1 MVSGHHQQKIF
12 HAQWDSLHLGRY
24 IALAQHHKVKP
35 GRIRVVRNME
45 LGAQLVA
52 EGLGV
57 GFIRQGYQKNIHY
70 PKPVK
75 YYTIDSSKYGQNVVV
90 AYRQDVELT
99 KPMRAMIMQMKDA
112 AEEYLEF

>member
-1 MVSGHHQQKIF
+1 MQSARRVEEKILK
-12 HAQWDSLHLGRY
+12 DY
-24 IALAQHHKVKP
+24 KVKP

-75 YYTIDSSKYGQNVVV
+75 YYTIDVSKYGQDVVV

-99 KPMRAMIMQMKDA
+99 DHASDDHADEGCGRGVFETLIN
-112 AEEYLEF
+112 